1 MPEIVLPVGHTETD
15 RELAQRIAD
24 YLRLDELVVCTAGR
38 AMAPRPSIITP
49 PSSAARTGSLI
60 TEVALGLS
68 YLWDAVRL
76 TARGR

>member
-1 MPEIVLPVGHTETD
+1 MPEIVLPAGHTETD
-15 RELAQRIAD
+15 RELALRIAD
-24 YLRLDELVVCTAGR
+24 YLRLEELVVCTAGR
-38 AMAPRPSIITP
+38 AMAPRRSTMTP
-49 PSSAARTGSLI
+49 LPRARTTGSRI